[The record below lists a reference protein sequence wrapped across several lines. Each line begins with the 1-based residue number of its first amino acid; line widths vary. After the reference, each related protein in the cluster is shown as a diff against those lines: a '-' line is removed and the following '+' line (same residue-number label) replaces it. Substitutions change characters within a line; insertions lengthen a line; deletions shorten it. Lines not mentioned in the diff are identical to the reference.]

1 MEDITLEELQENLK
15 GAFGVRDTP
24 AAEKTAANTQGV
36 NETPVFVDMYQQD
49 VNDMRTE
56 QKKTRPRGSSPIV
69 LAATKAAISGDGVP
83 AAGLAQAYKRAKEDR
98 DVLKAKGEP
107 GRADLVVNQYME
119 EHFLPAVETI
129 IRFSSPDELLNC
141 KPALSALDKLALG
154 TGSMV
159 GYTASYVRSAYGDL
173 LGTDL
178 DSRFGQSD
186 PAVRESVHRIKA
198 LSASD
203 KIRSAIGVA
212 KQIKKQIDNGERM
225 ASEDDYEV
233 IARVVAFAN

>member
-1 MEDITLEELQENLK
+1 MNNNNIIQQVYDS
-15 GAFGVRDTP
+15 FGVLSPEQR
-24 AAEKTAANTQGV
+24 AAQPGGGQDV
-36 NETPVFVDMYQQD
+36 NEMPVFVDMYQRD
-49 VNDMRTE
+49 ANDMRTE

-83 AAGLAQAYKRAKEDR
+83 ASGLAQAYKRAKEDR

-107 GRADLVVNQYME
+107 GRADIVVNQYME

-178 DSRFGQSD
+178 DNRFGQSD
-186 PAVRESVHRIKA
+186 PAVRDSVHRIKA

>member
-1 MEDITLEELQENLK
+1 MNNNNIIQQVYDS
-15 GAFGVRDTP
+15 FGVLPPQQRVAQPGGEQD
-24 AAEKTAANTQGV
+24 V

-56 QKKTRPRGSSPIV
+56 QKKTRPHGSSPIV

-107 GRADLVVNQYME
+107 GRADIVVNQYME

-178 DSRFGQSD
+178 DNRFGQSD
-186 PAVRESVHRIKA
+186 PAVRDSVHRIKA

>member
-1 MEDITLEELQENLK
+1 MNDDFAAINERLRETFNIKDDEKEVVGYKPIDIYK
-15 GAFGVRDTP
+15 
-24 AAEKTAANTQGV
+24 
-36 NETPVFVDMYQQD
+36 QQTS
-49 VNDMRTE
+49 MSRTE

-69 LAATKAAISGDGVP
+69 LASAKAVISGDGMP
-83 AAGLAQAYKRAKEDR
+83 AAGLAQAYKRAKDDR
-98 DVLKAKGEP
+98 DMLKAKGEP
-107 GRADLVVNQYME
+107 GRADIVVNQYME

-129 IRFSSPDELLNC
+129 IRYSSPDELLNC

-173 LGTDL
+173 LGKDL
-178 DSRFGQSD
+178 DSRFEQSD
-186 PAVRESVHRIKA
+186 PTVRDSVQRIKA

-212 KQIKKQIDNGERM
+212 KQIKKQIDDGECI
-225 ASEDDYEV
+225 ASEDDYEI
-233 IARVVAFAN
+233 IARVVAYAD

>member
-1 MEDITLEELQENLK
+1 MNNNNIIQQVYDS
-15 GAFGVRDTP
+15 FGVLPPEQR
-24 AAEKTAANTQGV
+24 AAQPGGGQDV
-36 NETPVFVDMYQQD
+36 NEIPVFVDMYQRD

-107 GRADLVVNQYME
+107 GRADIVVNQYME

-159 GYTASYVRSAYGDL
+159 SYTASYVRSAYGDL
-173 LGTDL
+173 LGADL

-186 PAVRESVHRIKA
+186 PAVRDSVRRIKA

-212 KQIKKQIDNGERM
+212 KQIKEQIDNGERM
-225 ASEDDYEV
+225 ASEDDYEI

>member
-1 MEDITLEELQENLK
+1 MNNNMIERVYSS
-15 GAFGVRDTP
+15 FGVLPPEQRAAQPTDT
-24 AAEKTAANTQGV
+24 ADV

-56 QKKTRPRGSSPIV
+56 QRKTRPRGSSPIV
-69 LAATKAAISGDGVP
+69 LASAKAVISGDGVP

-98 DVLKAKGEP
+98 DMLKGKGEP
-107 GRADLVVNQYME
+107 GRADIVVNQYME

-173 LGTDL
+173 LGKDL

-186 PAVRESVHRIKA
+186 PAVRDSVQRIKA

-212 KQIKKQIDNGERM
+212 KQIKKQIDDGERM

>member
-1 MEDITLEELQENLK
+1 MNNNMIERVYSS
-15 GAFGVRDTP
+15 FGVLPPEQRAAQPTDT
-24 AAEKTAANTQGV
+24 ADV

-49 VNDMRTE
+49 VNNMRTE

-69 LAATKAAISGDGVP
+69 LASAKAVISGDGVP

-98 DVLKAKGEP
+98 DMLKGKGEP
-107 GRADLVVNQYME
+107 GRADIVVNQYME

-173 LGTDL
+173 LGKDL
-178 DSRFGQSD
+178 DSRFEQSD
-186 PAVRESVHRIKA
+186 AAVRDSVQRIKA

-212 KQIKKQIDNGERM
+212 KQIKKQIDDGERM

>member
-1 MEDITLEELQENLK
+1 MNNNNIIQQVYDS
-15 GAFGVRDTP
+15 FGVLPPEQR
-24 AAEKTAANTQGV
+24 AAQPGGGQDV
-36 NETPVFVDMYQQD
+36 NEMPVFVDMYQQD

-69 LAATKAAISGDGVP
+69 LASAKAVISGDGVP

-107 GRADLVVNQYME
+107 GRADIVVDQYME

-186 PAVRESVHRIKA
+186 PAVRESVYRIKA

>member
-1 MEDITLEELQENLK
+1 MNDDFAAINERLRETFNIKDDEKEVVGYKPIDIYK
-15 GAFGVRDTP
+15 
-24 AAEKTAANTQGV
+24 
-36 NETPVFVDMYQQD
+36 QQTSRS
-49 VNDMRTE
+49 RTE

-69 LAATKAAISGDGVP
+69 LASAKAVISGDGMP

-98 DVLKAKGEP
+98 DMLKSKGEP
-107 GRADLVVNQYME
+107 GRADIVVNQYME

-129 IRFSSPDELLNC
+129 IRYSSPDELLNC
-141 KPALSALDKLALG
+141 KPALSELDKLALG

-173 LGTDL
+173 LGKDL
-178 DSRFGQSD
+178 DSRFEQSD
-186 PAVRESVHRIKA
+186 PTVRDSVQRIKA

-212 KQIKKQIDNGERM
+212 KQIKKQIDDGECI
-225 ASEDDYEV
+225 ASEDDYEI
-233 IARVVAFAN
+233 IARVVAYAD

>member
-1 MEDITLEELQENLK
+1 MNNNNIIQQVYDS
-15 GAFGVRDTP
+15 FGVLPPEQR
-24 AAEKTAANTQGV
+24 AAQPGGGQDV
-36 NETPVFVDMYQQD
+36 NEMPVFVDMYQQD
-49 VNDMRTE
+49 VNDMRAE

-69 LAATKAAISGDGVP
+69 LAATKAAISGDGMP

-107 GRADLVVNQYME
+107 GRADIVVNQYME
-119 EHFLPAVETI
+119 GHFLPAVETI

-178 DSRFGQSD
+178 SNRFGQSD

-225 ASEDDYEV
+225 ASEDDYEI
-233 IARVVAFAN
+233 IARVAAFAN

>member
-1 MEDITLEELQENLK
+1 MNNNIIEQVYSS
-15 GAFGVRDTP
+15 FGVLPPEQRAVQPTDT
-24 AAEKTAANTQGV
+24 ADV
-36 NETPVFVDMYQQD
+36 NEMPVFVDMYQQD
-49 VNDMRTE
+49 VNNMRTE

-69 LAATKAAISGDGVP
+69 LASAKAVISGDGVP

-98 DVLKAKGEP
+98 DMLKSKGEP
-107 GRADLVVNQYME
+107 GRADIVVNQYME

-129 IRFSSPDELLNC
+129 IRYSSPDELLNC
-141 KPALSALDKLALG
+141 KSALSALDKLALG

-173 LGTDL
+173 LGKDL
-178 DSRFGQSD
+178 DSRFEQSD
-186 PAVRESVHRIKA
+186 PAVRDSVQRIKA

-212 KQIKKQIDNGERM
+212 KQIKKQIDDGECI
-225 ASEDDYEV
+225 ASEDDYGI
-233 IARVVAFAN
+233 IARVVAYAD

>member
-1 MEDITLEELQENLK
+1 MNNNNIIQQVYDS
-15 GAFGVRDTP
+15 FGVLPPEQR
-24 AAEKTAANTQGV
+24 AAQSGAGQDV
-36 NETPVFVDMYQQD
+36 NEMPVFVDMYQRD

-56 QKKTRPRGSSPIV
+56 QKKTRPRGSAPIV
-69 LAATKAAISGDGVP
+69 LAATKAAISGDGMP

-107 GRADLVVNQYME
+107 GRADIVVNQYME
-119 EHFLPAVETI
+119 EYFLPAVETI

-173 LGTDL
+173 LGADL

-186 PAVRESVHRIKA
+186 PAVRDSVRRIKA

-225 ASEDDYEV
+225 ASEDDYEI

>member
-1 MEDITLEELQENLK
+1 MNNNIIEQVYSS
-15 GAFGVRDTP
+15 FGVLPPEQRAAQPADT
-24 AAEKTAANTQGV
+24 ADV

-49 VNDMRTE
+49 VNNMRTE

-69 LAATKAAISGDGVP
+69 LATAKAVISGDGVP

-98 DVLKAKGEP
+98 DMFKAKGEP
-107 GRADLVVNQYME
+107 GRADVVTNQYME

-129 IRFSSPDELLNC
+129 IRYSSPDELLNC
-141 KPALSALDKLALG
+141 KSALSALDKLALG

-173 LGTDL
+173 LGKDL

-186 PAVRESVHRIKA
+186 PAVRDSVQRIKA

-212 KQIKKQIDNGERM
+212 KQIKKQIDDGECI
-225 ASEDDYEV
+225 ASEDDYEI
-233 IARVVAFAN
+233 IARVVAYAN

>member
-1 MEDITLEELQENLK
+1 MLSDEELEKRIKKANDKFISEADNSQDV
-15 GAFGVRDTP
+15 AFGE
-24 AAEKTAANTQGV
+24 AEA
-36 NETPVFVDMYQQD
+36 FVDIYKNNQA
-49 VNDMRTE
+49 VRRE
-56 QKKTRPRGSSPIV
+56 ESRKTRPNGSSPIV
-69 LAATKAAISGDGVP
+69 LASAKAVVSGDGVP

-107 GRADLVVNQYME
+107 GRADIVVNQYME

-159 GYTASYVRSAYGDL
+159 GYTASYVRSAYSDL
-173 LGTDL
+173 LGKDL

-186 PAVRESVHRIKA
+186 PAVRESIHRIKA